1 MIFDQLSNLICEIIQ
16 SDRDT
21 NHYWFSTNKC
31 NIFSNVKHFKMRMNQ
46 RIGNLTASILKE
58 KLKRSLQEIKDLG
71 YLDNVKEEFNVL
83 VYFKQTD
90 LCYVIAINPSTSYM
104 TCDNEYPKN
113 GLPQVIFITM
123 IANKKRTPWKKEP
136 TDVLHIVNECKQI
149 FSNYKLIELDL

>member
-1 MIFDQLSNLICEIIQ
+1 
-16 SDRDT
+16 
-21 NHYWFSTNKC
+21 
-31 NIFSNVKHFKMRMNQ
+31 MRMNQ

-104 TCDNEYPKN
+104 TCDNE
-113 GLPQVIFITM
+113 
-123 IANKKRTPWKKEP
+123 
-136 TDVLHIVNECKQI
+136 
-149 FSNYKLIELDL
+149 